1 MLKIIKFVKEMFEV
15 MGALKEIQPIKTGLK
30 GEILIPGDKSVSHRS
45 VMFAGLCDSE
55 VKITNFLHAADCM
68 STVNCMRALGVKVKE
83 LDENTLIVKGNG
95 FHGLQEP
102 QSIIDAGNSGTTLR
116 LMMGIKAGQKFLTTF
131 TGDASLSRRPM
142 GRVINPLSQMGANI
156 VGRKENK
163 LLPITVI
170 PAKESLQG
178 IDYQMPMAS
187 AQVKSAILLAGM
199 NAEGRTTVTEPYTSR
214 DHTERM
220 LEGFGVKLEKSGTS
234 ITISKVEK
242 MTAPKE
248 IHVPGDISSA
258 AFWLVAGSIIED
270 SDIILKDV
278 GINETRTGIID
289 VLKAMGANIE
299 LLNVRDE
306 VEPIA
311 DIRVRYA
318 KLHGTSFGADI
329 MPRLIDEIPII
340 TVASMFAEGETI
352 ITGAGELRVKETDRL
367 QVITDEFNKVCP
379 CIKGTQDGLII
390 TGSQRNNLQKV
401 VCNSHDDHRIAM
413 ALAILGA
420 SGVGIE
426 IENSECVNISYPTF
440 YEILTRFE

>member
-1 MLKIIKFVKEMFEV
+1 MLKIIKFVKERFEV

-116 LMMGIKAGQKFLTTF
+116 LMMGILAGQKFLTTF

-318 KLHGTSFGADI
+318 KLHATSFGADI

>member
-1 MLKIIKFVKEMFEV
+1 MLKIIKFVKERFEV

-102 QSIIDAGNSGTTLR
+102 QSIIDAENSGTTLR
-116 LMMGIKAGQKFLTTF
+116 LMMGILAGQKFLTTF

-199 NAEGRTTVTEPYTSR
+199 NAEGKTTVTEPYTSR

-299 LLNVRDE
+299 LLNVCDE

-390 TGSQRNNLQKV
+390 TGGQRNNLQKT
-401 VCNSHDDHRIAM
+401 VCNSHNDHRIAM

-420 SGVGIE
+420 SGAGIE

-440 YEILTRFE
+440 YDILTRFE